1 MSLEKKIRANEEDES
16 FSSLDLD
23 DVDAGD
29 RQVDVVSRRGP
40 VQCLVVQRDT

>member
-1 MSLEKKIRANEEDES
+1 MLLEKQIRANEEDES

-23 DVDAGD
+23 DVNAGD

-40 VQCLVVQRDT
+40 VQCLVVHRDT